1 VNIAL
6 FASGP
11 VGCRAAA
18 VLAQHGTRPAC
29 VVLDQSDHERHE
41 ELLAALGAPDIE
53 TISSDVVDEPATLDR
68 LHSLGLDLGVLAWWP
83 HIIPTRLIRTARL
96 GFLNF
101 HPSLLPHNRGKDPN
115 FWALIEEAP
124 FGVTLHF
131 IDERIDAGPI
141 AFQREIPVTWQD
153 TGGSLYERATDA
165 IIDLFS
171 ESLERIVA
179 EDLPRMVQDE
189 SAASFHRRDELDAAS
204 RIDLDAMYTA
214 RQLLNL
220 VRARTFPG
228 HPAAWFVDGDS
239 RYEVRVE
246 IRRVDD

>member
-1 VNIAL
+1 MKIAL

-11 VGCRAAA
+11 VGCRIAA
-18 VLAQHGTRPAC
+18 VFAQHGARPAC
-29 VVLDQSDHERHE
+29 IVLDHADHERHE
-41 ELLAALGAPDIE
+41 ELLAALNAPGIE
-53 TISSDVVDEPATLDR
+53 TFTNDAVGEPATLDR
-68 LHSLGLDLGVLAWWP
+68 LRALDLDLGVLAWWP
-83 HIIPTRLIRTARL
+83 HIIPPEVIRTARL

-115 FWALIEEAP
+115 FWALVEEAR

-141 AFQREIPVTWQD
+141 AFQREIPVTWED
-153 TGGSLYERATDA
+153 TGGSLYERAVDA

-171 ESLERIVA
+171 ENLGRILA
-179 EDLPRMVQDE
+179 GDLPQMAQDE
-189 SAASFHRRDELDAAS
+189 RAASFHRRNELDTAS
-204 RIDLDAMYTA
+204 RIDLDAMCTA

-220 VRARTFPG
+220 IRARTFPG
-228 HPAAWFVDGDS
+228 HPGAWFVDGGE

-246 IRRVDD
+246 IRRADG